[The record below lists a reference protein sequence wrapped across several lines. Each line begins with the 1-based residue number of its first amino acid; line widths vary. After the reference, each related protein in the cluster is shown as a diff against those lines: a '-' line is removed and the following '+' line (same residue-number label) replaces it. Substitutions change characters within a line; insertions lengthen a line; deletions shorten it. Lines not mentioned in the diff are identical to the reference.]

1 MADTETSELDALFG
15 VLVAYRLL
23 IYFGGLLVI
32 GSPLLFGALGIE
44 LAGTVRVVLVVVT
57 LAVMILTYVGER
69 RIGFEGAQAAPAGE
83 TYSLR
88 MRLALALAV
97 AGIAIGV
104 YVALEV
110 NTVAG
115 LLFIAGAYFFG
126 YLGYRGGLGEEA

>member
-15 VLVAYRLL
+15 VLVANRLL

-44 LAGTVRVVLVVVT
+44 LPGTVRIVLVVVT
-57 LAVMILTYVGER
+57 LVVMTLTYVGER
-69 RIGFEGAQAAPAGE
+69 RIGFAGAQAAHAGE

-88 MRLALALAV
+88 MQIALAVAV

-115 LLFIAGAYFFG
+115 LLFITGAYFVG
-126 YLGYRGGLGEEA
+126 YLGYRGGSGEEA

>member
-32 GSPLLFGALGIE
+32 GSPLLFGAFGIE

-69 RIGFEGAQAAPAGE
+69 RIGFEGAQATAAGE

-115 LLFIAGAYFFG
+115 LLFIAGAYCFG